1 MWLKRKHSTT
11 KGPNS
16 TNNNKYKPIEKNYI
30 LKKKKYIENISNTST
45 NEYKEIG
52 LTKPSNVGME
62 GYICVPHAHTK
73 TIK

>member
-1 MWLKRKHSTT
+1 MKIKHSTT

-16 TNNNKYKPIEKNYI
+16 TNNNKYKPIEKKLH
-30 LKKKKYIENISNTST
+30 LKKNYIENISNTST

-52 LTKPSNVGME
+52 LTKLSDVGME
-62 GYICVPHAHTK
+62 RDICVPHAHTK